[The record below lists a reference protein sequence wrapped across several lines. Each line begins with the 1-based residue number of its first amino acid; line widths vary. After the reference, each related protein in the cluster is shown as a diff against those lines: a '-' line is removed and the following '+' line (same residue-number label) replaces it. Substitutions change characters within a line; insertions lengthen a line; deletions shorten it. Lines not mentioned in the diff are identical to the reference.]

1 MCYRKELQTC
11 WSMAGNGRRQ
21 DRWNGQQN
29 SQCSARQRTTITR
42 KRVLRSSS
50 NDTFMNVW
58 TLSKLHILCSYMSV
72 ITYNVMYNLYTD
84 EAVIF
89 VLLWLSVRNSW
100 WLHNQQKIVLHS
112 AILALL
118 HVRHSS
124 SRHEPN
130 CGVEHR
136 APPILGRATITLGI
150 GPHSSITLVFKYFCI

>member
-1 MCYRKELQTC
+1 ME
-11 WSMAGNGRRQ
+11 GGRIGETA
-21 DRWNGQQN
+21 NKTAN
-29 SQCSARQRTTITR
+29 VPQCSARQRTTITR

-58 TLSKLHILCSYMSV
+58 TLSKLHILCSFMSV

-112 AILALL
+112 AILAALL

-150 GPHSSITLVFKYFCI
+150 DPHSSITLVFKYFCI